1 MDNQSFGVDDI
12 RRIRDEAA
20 IRYQGMTPEEISKD
34 ISEGAK
40 EGYAILERLK
50 RERLE
55 REKAESEKAKRQG
68 A

>member
-20 IRYQGMTPEEISKD
+20 LRYEGMTTEEIMKD

-50 RERLE
+50 REREE
-55 REKAESEKAKRQG
+55 REKAKRQG